1 MKSYSEAGVDID
13 RGERF
18 VQFIKSI
25 RSKAVDTG
33 IGGFSAALPIDTL
46 GFTSPVLMTT
56 TDGTGTKLLVAQ
68 KLGRFDTIGIDLVAM
83 NVNDLLVCGA
93 RPVVFLDYIACG
105 RIDETRM
112 HDIMRGI
119 VRGCELAGCSLGGGE
134 TAEMPDLYGAD
145 DFDLAGFAVGLAEKD
160 AVLPRKAD
168 IRAGDTILGIPS
180 SGIHSNGLSLA
191 RKVIP
196 ETDVKAWEDLLTPT
210 LIYAREMS
218 VLNATGKILA
228 AAHVTGGGLAG
239 NLQRVIPDALAPRF
253 TFDWPVPSIF
263 GRIQGL
269 GGIADTEM
277 RSVFN
282 LGIGIALVAHGGDVA
297 ALKDAAR
304 EAGFPLLSIGTLA

>member
-18 VQFIKSI
+18 VDFIKSI

-56 TDGTGTKLLVAQ
+56 TDGTGTKLLVAK
-68 KLGRFDTIGIDLVAM
+68 KLGRYDTIGIDLVAM

-119 VRGCELAGCSLGGGE
+119 VRGCELAGCRLGGGE

-145 DFDLAGFAVGLAEKD
+145 DFDLAGFAVGLAEKNS
-160 AVLPRKAD
+160 VLPRMAD
-168 IRAGDTILGIPS
+168 IAAGDAILGIPS

-196 ETDVKAWEDLLTPT
+196 ESDTQAWEEMLTPT
-210 LIYAREMS
+210 LIYAREMA
-218 VLNATGKILA
+218 VLLETGKVLA
-228 AAHVTGGGLAG
+228 AAHITGGGLEG
-239 NLQRVIPDALAPRF
+239 NLQRVIPKPLAPRY
-253 TFDWPVPSIF
+253 TFAWPVPAIF
-263 GRIQGL
+263 EKIQRL
-269 GGIADTEM
+269 GGIPEKEM

-282 LGIGIALVAHGGDVA
+282 LGIGCALVTHPADVEP
-297 ALKDAAR
+297 LQRAAR
-304 EAGFPLLSIGTLA
+304 EAGFPLLSIGTLG

>member
-18 VQFIKSI
+18 VDFIRSIKS
-25 RSKAVDTG
+25 RAVDTG

-56 TDGTGTKLLVAQ
+56 TDGTGTKLLVARSR
-68 KLGRFDTIGIDLVAM
+68 GRYDTIGIDLVAM

-134 TAEMPDLYGAD
+134 TAEMPDLYGPD
-145 DFDLAGFAVGLAEKD
+145 DFDLAGFAVGIAEKD
-160 AVLPRKAD
+160 SVLPRKAD
-168 IRAGDTILGIPS
+168 IRAGDAILGIPS

-196 ETDVKAWEDLLTPT
+196 ESDTAGWEELLTPT
-210 LIYAREMS
+210 IIYAREMGI
-218 VLNATGKILA
+218 LLGTGKVLA
-228 AAHVTGGGLAG
+228 AAHITGGGLVG
-239 NLQRVIPDALAPRF
+239 NLSRVIPDSCAPCF
-253 TFDWPVPSIF
+253 TFDWPVPGIF
-263 GRIQGL
+263 PKIQRL
-269 GGIADTEM
+269 GGISEKEM

-282 LGIGIALVAHGGDVA
+282 LGIGIAMIAHPGDVDSLLA
-297 ALKDAAR
+297 AAR
-304 EAGFPLLSIGTLA
+304 GAGFDLPRIGTLQ